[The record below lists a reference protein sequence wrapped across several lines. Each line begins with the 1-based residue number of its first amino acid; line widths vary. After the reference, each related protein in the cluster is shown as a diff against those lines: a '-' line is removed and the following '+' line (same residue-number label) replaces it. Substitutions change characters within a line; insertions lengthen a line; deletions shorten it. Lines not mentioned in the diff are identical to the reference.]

1 MKENRTAS
9 NKVLLMIWTLGAILV
24 TIGIVEVS
32 SLTQRASSQSIS
44 IPTNTTQQANCDTA
58 GSSSAIAASCNNNST
73 NNIANSGGVIDLTHN
88 EQQPPQ
94 PQTGTITVTKHVIN
108 DNGGTLQASDVT
120 IEIITFA
127 DPFPLY
133 SFQGSESGTTV
144 RLPAGPGPENG
155 YGVGETFDA
164 PPPGYSISFAG
175 DCRGPAGENS
185 IIHLN
190 PGDHKTCTITNNDNP

>member
-9 NKVLLMIWTLGAILV
+9 NKVLLMIWTLIVILV

-32 SLTQRASSQSIS
+32 LTQLALSQSIS

-58 GSSSAIAASCNNNST
+58 GSSSAIADSCNNNFT
-73 NNIANSGGVIDLTHN
+73 NNIANSGGVIDLTHH

-94 PQTGTITVTKHVIN
+94 PRAGNITVTKHVIN
-108 DNGGTLQASDVT
+108 DNGGTLHASDFT

-155 YGVGETFDA
+155 YGVGETFA
-164 PPPGYSISFAG
+164 PGYSISFAG

-190 PGDHKTCTITNNDNP
+190 PGDHKTCTIINNDNP

>member
-1 MKENRTAS
+1 MKENHTAFD
-9 NKVLLMIWTLGAILV
+9 NVLLMIGMLAAILV
-24 TIGIVEVS
+24 TIGTVGAS
-32 SLTQRASSQSIS
+32 FTQLASAQNIS
-44 IPTNTTQQANCDTA
+44 IPTNNTQQANCDTA
-58 GSSSAIAASCNNNST
+58 GSSSAIADSCNNNFT
-73 NNIANSGGVIDLTHN
+73 NNIANSGGVIDLTHH

-108 DNGGTLQASDVT
+108 DNGGTLQASDFT
-120 IEIITFA
+120 IEIHTFA

-133 SFQGSESGTTV
+133 SFPGSESGFTA
-144 RLPAGPGPENG
+144 RLLAGPDGFYE
-155 YGVGETFDA
+155 VREITDVSSL
-164 PPPGYSISFAG
+164 GYSISFAG